1 MSRCATRH
9 SLRYCT
15 KHFTARKTQIGVSL
29 ITLMIGLLVSLIG
42 VLGSMALYRNLID
55 TSVKASVDAS
65 SDGQIST
72 LLLRAQLEVSDAGF
86 GYEDPIATGDLPH
99 VVSSAAGDAIYWRY
113 KSPSVG
119 ITTCKA
125 ITQTPMAPVNER
137 PFLEIKLLTQD
148 VSCTDVVN
156 LASLDWVNAAADA
169 DKSEIL
175 ARLVD
180 IDTDV
185 GGAVISRLAF
195 NIVIEEC
202 MPFGLGTAQRRANLT
217 IAATSSAKLLQDK
230 SGTAGTLAD
239 ITQSSCLPNAHYAAA
254 VVPPATP

>member
-1 MSRCATRH
+1 MSHCAAVSRH
-9 SLRYCT
+9 SSCKGISRNRQL
-15 KHFTARKTQIGVSL
+15 GVSL

-86 GYEDPIATGDLPH
+86 GYEDPIAAGDLPH
-99 VVSSAAGDAIYWRY
+99 VVSDATGDAIYWRY
-113 KSPSVG
+113 KSPSIG

-125 ITQTPMAPVNER
+125 IIQTPLAPANER
-137 PFLEIKLLTQD
+137 PLLEIKLLNQD
-148 VSCTDVVN
+148 VNCTDTVN
-156 LASLDWVNAAADA
+156 LTSLNWADAAADA
-169 DKSEIL
+169 NKSEIL
-175 ARLVD
+175 ARLID

-185 GGAVISRLAF
+185 GGAVVSRLAF
-195 NIVIEEC
+195 NLVIEEC

-230 SGTAGTLAD
+230 SGVAGALSD

-254 VVPPATP
+254 TLPTVAP